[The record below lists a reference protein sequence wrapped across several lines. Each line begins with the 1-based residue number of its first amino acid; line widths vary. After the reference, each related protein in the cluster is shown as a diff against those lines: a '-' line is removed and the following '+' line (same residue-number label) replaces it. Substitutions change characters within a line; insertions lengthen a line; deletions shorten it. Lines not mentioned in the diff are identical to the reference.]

1 MLNKPTEHELR
12 KIPRLYATESIPTK
26 EKIIHMHFFLGGS
39 DWFAVEYDGED
50 IFFGFA
56 IINDDEANAEWGY
69 FSLSELAAIN
79 FLGFQID
86 RDVYWKPVRASD
98 VDVLREII

>member
-12 KIPRLYATESIPTK
+12 QLPRLYSTENVPAAD
-26 EKIIHMHFFLGGS
+26 KIIHMHFFLGSS

-50 IFFGFA
+50 TFFGFA
-56 IINDDEANAEWGY
+56 IVNDDEANAEWGY

-79 FLGFQID
+79 FLGFEID
-86 RDVYWKPVRASD
+86 RDVYWKPVRAGD
-98 VDVLREII
+98 VNVLRGLI